1 LLLGKGAA
9 VSPNTVF
16 PLGEHPRNEITE
28 RVIEHPRVDYHV
40 QDDVLVLAIKDE
52 LLVHTSVRT
61 GAPGLD
67 EELSRIAHQPPSHRS
82 LWEDVA
88 GGPPER
94 TGDVEIWTL
103 NDENDHSIDQ
113 AQRLRQF
120 ARDRR
125 IRLGRGAETLVPGVT
140 PNHACVVMPFD
151 HCPATPAHAVPPPP
165 PAPGRRFIE
174 PIRRGAPHAEVVV
187 IDTGYIRTDPP
198 HPRLDKRVRSIA
210 GQWFDSHATPPGWVD
225 CPPDQLDA
233 DGDGKLDGIAGH
245 GTFIAGIIASECRQC
260 RITAVGQRHGT
271 GQMGPDLVTDAQLFS
286 AEYEVA
292 RSLLMHSDA
301 QVVSCGFAFPT
312 FDRHP
317 SIAFA
322 SVMESIRARQS
333 SAREVAV
340 VAPAGNEASAQPYWP
355 AAHPEVI
362 GVAAANRR
370 GNGRAW
376 FSNWG
381 SWVDCC
387 TRGQD
392 VFSTFIY
399 WDGQLDGAPPTD
411 VEDFQGWATWN
422 GTSFAAPK
430 VAAAIAN
437 QWVAVGGGASAS
449 PTAAFWHLLMG
460 SAGVAV
466 RPLVDPTIHGARGVA
481 LPYLVLG

>member
-16 PLGEHPRNEITE
+16 PLGERPRNEVTE
-28 RVIEHPRVDYHV
+28 RVIEHPRVTHHV

-67 EELSRIAHQPPSHRS
+67 DELNRIADPSGT
-82 LWEDVA
+82 LWAGVA
-88 GGPPER
+88 GGPPSR
-94 TGDVEIWTL
+94 TGDVEKWTL
-103 NDENDHSIDQ
+103 KDKGDHSVDH

-120 ARDRR
+120 TRDRR
-125 IRLGRGAETLVPGVT
+125 MKLGSGPETLVAGVS
-140 PNHACVVMPFD
+140 PNHVCIVMPFD
-151 HCPATPAHAVPPPP
+151 HCPATPAHAVPPPS
-165 PAPGRRFIE
+165 PAFVRNFIE
-174 PIRRGAPHAEVVV
+174 PVRRGALRADVVV
-187 IDTGYIRTDPP
+187 IDTGYIRTNPP
-198 HPRLDKRVRSIA
+198 HARLDARVKSIP
-210 GQWFDSHATPPGWVD
+210 GQFLGSRGNRPAWVN
-225 CPPDQLDA
+225 CPPDALDA

-271 GQMGPDLVTDAQLFS
+271 APLGPNLADDSQLFS
-286 AEYEVA
+286 TEYEVA
-292 RSLLMHSDA
+292 RSLLLHSNA

-312 FDRHP
+312 LDRHP

-322 SVMESIRARQS
+322 SAMDAIRSRPS
-333 SAREVAV
+333 PGSEVAV
-340 VAPAGNEASAQPYWP
+340 VAPAGNEASAHPYWP
-355 AAHPEVI
+355 AAHPDVI

-381 SWVDCC
+381 SWLDCC

-399 WDGQLDGAPPTD
+399 WSGPLDGAPPTD
-411 VEDFQGWATWN
+411 IEDFRGWATWN

-437 QWVAVGGGASAS
+437 AYVARGGKVSPIEAYRQLLCGA
-449 PTAAFWHLLMG
+449 
-460 SAGVAV
+460 AGVSV
-466 RPLVDPTIHGARGVA
+466 WPLADPALPGSRGVA
-481 LPYLVLG
+481 LPYLSLG